1 MENLTDIINGFDISA
16 EVNDIQPLGKG
27 LINDT
32 YLVKTEGDAPDYVL
46 QRINDSIFKNP
57 ELLQRNID
65 AVTGHIRKKL
75 EAAGED
81 DIDRKVLRFI
91 NAKDSDKSFLEKDG
105 KFWRLSV
112 FIPDTKTLDVIDEE
126 TSYCTG
132 KAFGNFE
139 SMLSDIDV
147 ELGETIPDFHN
158 MELRMS
164 QLIEAIDSDTFCRLD
179 PPEEGD
185 GRIVRVGDTD
195 HSEEIYDMLEN
206 EIDEYG
212 AEMCKAEQMF
222 RDGILPKRICHCDPK
237 VNNILFDKDG
247 KILCVI
253 DLDTVMPSFVFSDF
267 GDFLRTAANTA
278 AEDEPDTSKV
288 SFRMDIFKAFARG
301 YVESAKGFLTDIEK
315 ENLPFAA
322 CMFPFMQAVRF
333 LTDYLNGDGYYKISY
348 PDHNFVRAKSQMA
361 LFKSAL
367 SHLDEMSD
375 FIKSL

>member
-75 EAAGED
+75 EDAGEN

-179 PPEEGD
+179 PPEESD
-185 GRIVRVGDTD
+185 GRIMRVGDPD

-375 FIKSL
+375 YIKSL

>member
-16 EVNDIQPLGKG
+16 EVNDIRPLGKG

-112 FIPDTKTLDVIDEE
+112 FIPDTRTLDVID
-126 TSYCTG
+126 
-132 KAFGNFE
+132 N
-139 SMLSDIDV
+139 
-147 ELGETIPDFHN
+147 
-158 MELRMS
+158 
-164 QLIEAIDSDTFCRLD
+164 DTFCRLD

-185 GRIVRVGDTD
+185 GRIVRVGDPYHRD
-195 HSEEIYDMLEN
+195 EIYDMLEN
-206 EIDEYG
+206 EIDEYS
-212 AEMCKAEQMF
+212 AVMCKAEQMF

-375 FIKSL
+375 YIKSL

>member
-91 NAKDSDKSFLEKDG
+91 NAKGSDKSFLEKDG
-105 KFWRLSV
+105 KFWRLSI
-112 FIPDTKTLDVIDEE
+112 FIPDTKTLDIIDEE

-164 QLIEAIDSDTFCRLD
+164 QLIEAIDNDTFCRLD

-185 GRIVRVGDTD
+185 GRIVRVGDPD
-195 HSEEIYDMLEN
+195 HRDEIYDMLEN
-206 EIDEYG
+206 EIDEYS
-212 AEMCKAEQMF
+212 AVMCKAEQLF

-315 ENLPFAA
+315 KICHSPRA
-322 CMFPFMQAVRF
+322 CFRSCRPCV
-333 LTDYLNGDGYYKISY
+333 S
-348 PDHNFVRAKSQMA
+348 
-361 LFKSAL
+361 
-367 SHLDEMSD
+367 
-375 FIKSL
+375 

>member
-46 QRINDSIFKNP
+46 QRINDSIFKDP

-112 FIPDTKTLDVIDEE
+112 FIPDTRTLDVIDEE

-147 ELGETIPDFHN
+147 KLGETIPDFHN

-164 QLIEAIDSDTFCRLD
+164 QLIEAIDNDTFCRLD

-185 GRIVRVGDTD
+185 GRIVRVGDPD
-195 HSEEIYDMLEN
+195 HRDEIYDMLEN
-206 EIDEYG
+206 EIDEYS
-212 AEMCKAEQMF
+212 AVMCKAEQMF

-288 SFRMDIFKAFARG
+288 SFMMDIFKAFARG

-375 FIKSL
+375 YIKSL

>member
-32 YLVKTEGDAPDYVL
+32 YLVKTKGDAPDYVL

-112 FIPDTKTLDVIDEE
+112 FIPDTRTLDVIDEE

-164 QLIEAIDSDTFCRLD
+164 QLIEAIDNDTFCRLD

-185 GRIVRVGDTD
+185 GRIVRVGDPD
-195 HSEEIYDMLEN
+195 HRDEIYDMLEN
-206 EIDEYG
+206 EIDEYS
-212 AEMCKAEQMF
+212 AVMCKAEQMF

-278 AEDEPDTSKV
+278 AEDEPDASKV

-375 FIKSL
+375 YIKSL

>member
-1 MENLTDIINGFDISA
+1 
-16 EVNDIQPLGKG
+16 
-27 LINDT
+27 
-32 YLVKTEGDAPDYVL
+32 
-46 QRINDSIFKNP
+46 
-57 ELLQRNID
+57 
-65 AVTGHIRKKL
+65 
-75 EAAGED
+75 
-81 DIDRKVLRFI
+81 
-91 NAKDSDKSFLEKDG
+91 
-105 KFWRLSV
+105 
-112 FIPDTKTLDVIDEE
+112 
-126 TSYCTG
+126 
-132 KAFGNFE
+132 
-139 SMLSDIDV
+139 
-147 ELGETIPDFHN
+147 
-158 MELRMS
+158 
-164 QLIEAIDSDTFCRLD
+164 
-179 PPEEGD
+179 
-185 GRIVRVGDTD
+185 
-195 HSEEIYDMLEN
+195 
-206 EIDEYG
+206 
-212 AEMCKAEQMF
+212 MCKAEQMF

-348 PDHNFVRAKSQMA
+348 QDHNFVRAKSQMA

-375 FIKSL
+375 YIKSL

>member
-112 FIPDTKTLDVIDEE
+112 FIPDTRTLDVIDEE

-147 ELGETIPDFHN
+147 KLSETIPDFHN

-164 QLIEAIDSDTFCRLD
+164 QLIEAIDNDTFCRLD

-185 GRIVRVGDTD
+185 GRIVRVGDPNHRD
-195 HSEEIYDMLEN
+195 EIYDMLEN
-206 EIDEYG
+206 EIDEYS
-212 AEMCKAEQMF
+212 AVMCKAEQMF

-288 SFRMDIFKAFARG
+288 SFRMDIFKSFARG

>member
-91 NAKDSDKSFLEKDG
+91 NAKGSDKSFLKKDG

-112 FIPDTKTLDVIDEE
+112 FIPDTRTLDVIDEE

-164 QLIEAIDSDTFCRLD
+164 QLIEAIDNDTFCRLD

-185 GRIVRVGDTD
+185 GRIVRVGDPD
-195 HSEEIYDMLEN
+195 HRDEIYDMLEN
-206 EIDEYG
+206 EIDEYS
-212 AEMCKAEQMF
+212 AVMCKAEQMF

-267 GDFLRTAANTA
+267 GDFLRAAANTA

-288 SFRMDIFKAFARG
+288 SFRMDIFKSFARG

-348 PDHNFVRAKSQMA
+348 PDHNFVRAKSQIA

-375 FIKSL
+375 YIKSL

>member
-91 NAKDSDKSFLEKDG
+91 NAKGSDKSFLEKDG

-112 FIPDTKTLDVIDEE
+112 FIPDTRTLDVIDEE

-164 QLIEAIDSDTFCRLD
+164 QLIEAIDNDTFCRLD

-185 GRIVRVGDTD
+185 GRIVRVGDPD
-195 HSEEIYDMLEN
+195 HRDEIYDMLEN
-206 EIDEYG
+206 EIDEYS
-212 AEMCKAEQMF
+212 AVMCKAEQMF

-278 AEDEPDTSKV
+278 AEDELDTSKV

-375 FIKSL
+375 YIKSL

>member
-112 FIPDTKTLDVIDEE
+112 FIPDTRTLDVIDEE

-164 QLIEAIDSDTFCRLD
+164 QLIEAIDNDTFCRLD

-185 GRIVRVGDTD
+185 GRIMRVGDPD

-206 EIDEYG
+206 EIDEYS

-278 AEDEPDTSKV
+278 AEDEPDTSNV

-375 FIKSL
+375 YIKSL

>member
-112 FIPDTKTLDVIDEE
+112 FIPDTKTLDIIDEE

-164 QLIEAIDSDTFCRLD
+164 QLIEAIDNDTFCRLD

-278 AEDEPDTSKV
+278 AEDEQDTSKV

-361 LFKSAL
+361 LFRSAL

-375 FIKSL
+375 YIKSL

>member
-32 YLVKTEGDAPDYVL
+32 YLVKTEGNAPDYVL

-91 NAKDSDKSFLEKDG
+91 NAKGSDKSFLEKDG

-112 FIPDTKTLDVIDEE
+112 FIPDTRTLDVIDEE

-147 ELGETIPDFHN
+147 ELGETIPDYN
-158 MELRMS
+158 NNELRMS
-164 QLIEAIDSDTFCRLD
+164 Q
-179 PPEEGD
+179 
-185 GRIVRVGDTD
+185 
-195 HSEEIYDMLEN
+195 
-206 EIDEYG
+206 
-212 AEMCKAEQMF
+212 
-222 RDGILPKRICHCDPK
+222 
-237 VNNILFDKDG
+237 
-247 KILCVI
+247 
-253 DLDTVMPSFVFSDF
+253 
-267 GDFLRTAANTA
+267 
-278 AEDEPDTSKV
+278 
-288 SFRMDIFKAFARG
+288 
-301 YVESAKGFLTDIEK
+301 
-315 ENLPFAA
+315 
-322 CMFPFMQAVRF
+322 
-333 LTDYLNGDGYYKISY
+333 
-348 PDHNFVRAKSQMA
+348 
-361 LFKSAL
+361 
-367 SHLDEMSD
+367 
-375 FIKSL
+375 

>member
-75 EAAGED
+75 EDAGED

-112 FIPDTKTLDVIDEE
+112 FIPDTRTLDVIDEE

-139 SMLSDIDV
+139 AMLSDIDV

-164 QLIEAIDSDTFCRLD
+164 QLIEAIDNDTFCRLD

-185 GRIVRVGDTD
+185 GRIVRVGDPD
-195 HSEEIYDMLEN
+195 HRDEIYDMLEN
-206 EIDEYG
+206 EIDEYS
-212 AEMCKAEQMF
+212 AVMCKAEQMF

-288 SFRMDIFKAFARG
+288 NFRMDIFKAFARG

-375 FIKSL
+375 YIKSL